1 MTTPIDPARA
11 VDILTGHKCWIC
23 GEGFTQESWD
33 ARHSDHDGDDIHEDC
48 CGECS
53 EIWSAIRTERAYQD
67 RKYGCPQARGLL
79 IMEYLHI
86 AQGELNEAMCSMVDG
101 DKDNALLELLQ
112 VVAVG
117 VACLEYHGV
126 VER

>member
-1 MTTPIDPARA
+1 MNAWDNYTCP
-11 VDILTGHKCWIC
+11 IC
-23 GEGFTQESWD
+23 GQGFTEKQWHNTHD
-33 ARHSDHDGDDIHEDC
+33 ATDGQQVHEEC

-53 EIWSAIRTERAYQD
+53 DIWSAIRTERAYQD
-67 RKYGCPQARGLL
+67 RKYGCPQERGLL

-101 DKDNALLELLQ
+101 DKDAALLELLQ

-117 VACLEYHGV
+117 VACLERHGV